1 MNLHPHP
8 FLHIYTIKLQ
18 NRLHIP
24 PEFLVYDIYIH
35 FWNRPHYKNNAWW
48 MGMRG
53 MSECMWF
60 KRRSRVNTNSKIW
73 IYTKTLVLNIDCQV
87 NYITSDN
94 SRIPPPFHDQY
105 QYSTDFCS
113 NQKGTAAYAYFLI
126 LFELWIIQNS
136 FHLTVSY
143 THIGY

>member
-94 SRIPPPFHDQY
+94 SRIPPPSMINTNILLISVLTKKVLLLMHTFLSY
-105 QYSTDFCS
+105 LSYGLSKIRST
-113 NQKGTAAYAYFLI
+113 
-126 LFELWIIQNS
+126 
-136 FHLTVSY
+136 
-143 THIGY
+143 